1 MHDPLVSGF
10 FLDSV
15 LPSLYTSMK
24 AFRTQWEDS
33 RRARH
38 IAGDP
43 VYSAIS
49 SMKCVPRVD
58 AVAQRTGRMTGRQPC
73 SPATK
78 KPAISGQQ
86 RLQSVLC
93 SLDSVDNSISPP
105 RRDIV
110 RSSLLDQAHL
120 SRPGSHQPGVYA
132 RPKTESIPNSL
143 CRTVFRCRA
152 MNVLCQGSWT
162 RLHPELQGSPS
173 VSPGSLLA

>member
-1 MHDPLVSGF
+1 MVKRNPQRATMLRLRKRILHDPLVSGF
-10 FLDSV
+10 FLESV
-15 LPSLYTSMK
+15 LPPLYTSMK

-43 VYSAIS
+43 VCSAIS

-105 RRDIV
+105 RRDRAVIFV
-110 RSSLLDQAHL
+110 GSSTPIS
-120 SRPGSHQPGVYA
+120 SRKSSA
-132 RPKTESIPNSL
+132 RCICTTEDRIDP
-143 CRTVFRCRA
+143 
-152 MNVLCQGSWT
+152 Q
-162 RLHPELQGSPS
+162 
-173 VSPGSLLA
+173 